1 VTQLESEVERLE
13 GTLNSA
19 VNESKEI
26 SARDSEIIKK
36 FSETD
41 RLLREQVTQLESEV
55 ERLKGSLNSAVNE
68 SKEISSRDSE
78 IIKKLYAEV
87 SEYNTLS
94 LAAAREH
101 EATLEELVRLRASKE
116 KTDEEF
122 RARISVLTQANEAV
136 NQLLKAS
143 QENCSRIKDK
153 FRKKLRHHKA
163 RASRYLQQLS
173 WVPWLREE
181 AWTLGFWWGFENLR
195 TIVLNP
201 TRFRVD
207 IATVALNTL
216 GVPITAIDDY
226 LQIGVDRMPDAGC
239 SFEQPI

>member
-1 VTQLESEVERLE
+1 VTQLESKVERLEGSLNSARFSETERLLREQVAQLVAQLESEVERLE
-13 GTLNSA
+13 CSLNSAVKKSSETERLLREQVAQLESEVERLECSLNSA

-26 SARDSEIIKK
+26 SA
-36 FSETD
+36 
-41 RLLREQVTQLESEV
+41 
-55 ERLKGSLNSAVNE
+55 
-68 SKEISSRDSE
+68 RDSE

-94 LAAAREH
+94 LAASREH

-153 FRKKLRHHKA
+153 FRKKHRHHKA

-181 AWTLGFWWGFENLR
+181 AWSLGFWWGFENFR

-201 TRFRVD
+201 TRFLVD
-207 IATVALNTL
+207 IATVA
-216 GVPITAIDDY
+216 
-226 LQIGVDRMPDAGC
+226 
-239 SFEQPI
+239 